1 MMENWFSVTEIPGAH
16 TLDVRRLL
24 RQPWPIEVEKV
35 RALLFARH
43 MQVVLDHDDQY

>member
-1 MMENWFSVTEIPGAH
+1 MTENWFSVMEIPGAH

-35 RALLFARH
+35 RAPLFSRH
-43 MQVVLDHDDQY
+43 TQVVLDRDDHY